1 MPWLK
6 EQQRLYLV
14 AVREERRE
22 PTGIVSAMSRKL
34 GCMIILDIV
43 IHITDKSMNDA
54 TAMLTFIFSFALV
67 VGLVL
72 AIWFNMKSGQKWI
85 DNL

>member
-1 MPWLK
+1 
-6 EQQRLYLV
+6 
-14 AVREERRE
+14 
-22 PTGIVSAMSRKL
+22 MSRKL

-72 AIWFNMKSGQKWI
+72 AIWFNMKSDQKWI

>member
-1 MPWLK
+1 
-6 EQQRLYLV
+6 
-14 AVREERRE
+14 
-22 PTGIVSAMSRKL
+22 
-34 GCMIILDIV
+34 MIILDIV